1 MRRSQVVRRWAGV
14 RREGEEGARLGS
26 VTIEGEGLRR
36 SGSEFPSL
44 AIMVTKSYT
53 IMRVFEGR

>member
-1 MRRSQVVRRWAGV
+1 M

-26 VTIEGEGLRR
+26 VTIELNVLRS

-44 AIMVTKSYT
+44 AIMITKSYA
-53 IMRVFEGR
+53 IIKGLEGSLTAIVHIH